1 MYKIYFKQAWQ
12 MLMQNRFIS
21 IIAIL
26 GTALAIMMI
35 LVIVM
40 ADTVQNADAAP
51 ESNRS
56 RTLYIEF
63 FAKRDTTR
71 GAVHMGTLPYSL
83 VKECLLNLKTP
94 ELVTFVNEARYD
106 SRDYFTINR
115 QGADN
120 SFDAMTRMTNDAYWK
135 LMNFSFVSGRPFSK
149 EEYDAGQQVAVI
161 SQSLATKLF
170 PGEDAT
176 GKTVDLKFVPF
187 RIVGVVKD
195 VSPVFKEAAG
205 DVWVPITAQEDY
217 TEKQLIAMLR
227 LRDKEDYPAL
237 LREIDEAARRFNLA
251 NKPWTLSLN
260 APYSHRTRTVPTR
273 WV

>member
-1 MYKIYFKQAWQ
+1 MYKIYLKQAWQ

-71 GAVHMGTLPYSL
+71 GALHMGTLPYSL
-83 VKECLLNLKTP
+83 VKEYLLNLKTP

-106 SRDYFTINR
+106 SRDYCIINR

-161 SQSLATKLF
+161 SQSRFTRIQRSYGRCLGTDHRTGGLHRKAADRNAPATGQRRLSGPAPGDRRSGTQVQ
-170 PGEDAT
+170 PGEQALDT
-176 GKTVDLKFVPF
+176 LPECTVL
-187 RIVGVVKD
+187 
-195 VSPVFKEAAG
+195 
-205 DVWVPITAQEDY
+205 
-217 TEKQLIAMLR
+217 
-227 LRDKEDYPAL
+227 
-237 LREIDEAARRFNLA
+237 
-251 NKPWTLSLN
+251 
-260 APYSHRTRTVPTR
+260 APYPHDGCRQICL
-273 WV
+273 

>member
-1 MYKIYFKQAWQ
+1 
-12 MLMQNRFIS
+12 
-21 IIAIL
+21 
-26 GTALAIMMI
+26 
-35 LVIVM
+35 
-40 ADTVQNADAAP
+40 
-51 ESNRS
+51 
-56 RTLYIEF
+56 
-63 FAKRDTTR
+63 
-71 GAVHMGTLPYSL
+71 
-83 VKECLLNLKTP
+83 
-94 ELVTFVNEARYD
+94 
-106 SRDYFTINR
+106 
-115 QGADN
+115 
-120 SFDAMTRMTNDAYWK
+120 MTNDAYWK

-237 LREIDEAARRFNLA
+237 LREIDEAERRFNLA

-260 APYSHRTRTVPTR
+260 APYSHRTHTMGVDRYVSEKEPIASHPNKIPQIGNNSAGPAAGAGRQPDRIQPLPHAEKNVRNRHSQSIRSQTARHPVPGTV
-273 WV
+273 